1 MADKA
6 ILIQSLYAGLG
17 TNVGDGI
24 AKFLV
29 ASGSSTYAKVYN
41 SEEVSDDNLIDQ
53 SARSGVPL
61 DDQGRAIVYGYDNYF
76 LEIYNSEGI
85 KQNFDSNLNYRSD
98 TFDYIDVAGDYGIT
112 GESVNQAIAVAN
124 SNSTRSY
131 LMVFRDNEF
140 NLLNNTI
147 FPENTQLDIQKSA
160 KLVLPSG
167 TDSVTINGAIRCE
180 LYQLFK
186 HDNNTTGTITLNPK
200 RHDGVYPQWFGGEPD
215 GTTDVSFEVG
225 RALATGVKRLIL
237 TGGAYKLNSNI
248 TIPNDVEVIRIGGSD
263 FSLATGVTVSGLGTK
278 ATVLDTL
285 TVGTLNVTTN
295 NSVSNS
301 TATSFTTDDLIV
313 NDDVTIT
320 DALTVNGAS
329 FLKAVQTNNIVPE
342 ATGTKNIGTPQLE
355 YLTAYFRNANITTL
369 ATIAGLSVTELKSNL
384 IPDTTNTK
392 DIGSATKK
400 IQDIFTE
407 GFTVTNLKS
416 NLIPESNNTK
426 DIGNNL
432 KKFKDAYINGIVYAG
447 QLLIDGIRPTK
458 ILNSTSEALTK
469 QGSTG
474 GWTFDLIMAKGSGG
488 TKLGGIIAQGA
499 DDTFTNLYIGADYQN
514 AWSAHNSSLTTF
526 NVPIKI
532 KNTTTGQPAVL
543 SFEAVAENT
552 GTGNQGSISFLAG
565 PTGVTT
571 DNEIHFNANHQTST
585 TPHLKIIGNGSIE
598 VPNEIIIGTARE
610 TTISNN
616 NEGMTKKGS
625 AGGWTFNMV
634 GARGSNGT
642 FLGGFGATG
651 VDDSLNAYFL
661 KGSNNNTLM
670 YIEDNGRITIGGGIA
685 SSCSLFKMNS
695 TNSGFLPPRMTTT
708 QRDAISNVV
717 AGLVIYN
724 TTTNKLNVYENS
736 AWQELV
742 NSTSATFSGNVTA
755 STFTG
760 DISDSIKVGS
770 VSTKSNQTTYLASKT
785 LNLYVNTVVGVADLS
800 ITYVYAS
807 TNQSDVDNESYSCEI
822 HSFSTTDRDGSQAYN
837 NSLHTIIGKGEYYRV
852 KHVLSAGDTTSVTIK
867 AKEFS
872 S

>member
-17 TNVGDGI
+17 TNVGNGI

-29 ASGSSTYAKVYN
+29 SSGSSTYAKVYN

-53 SARSGVPL
+53 SATSGVPL
-61 DDQGRAIVYGYDNYF
+61 DEQGRAIVYGYDNYF

-112 GESVNQAIAVAN
+112 GEAVNQAIAVAN

-186 HDNNTTGTITLNPK
+186 YDNNTTGTVTLNPK
-200 RHDGVYPQWFGGEPD
+200 RHYGVSPQLFGGDPD

-225 RALATGVKRLIL
+225 RALATGVKRLVL

-313 NDDVTIT
+313 NDDATIT
-320 DALTVNGAS
+320 DDLTVNGDS

-342 ATGTKNIGTPQLE
+342 ATGTRNIGTSQLE
-355 YLTAYFRNANITTL
+355 YLTAYFRNTNITTL

-392 DIGSATKK
+392 DIGSTTKK

-407 GFTVTNLKS
+407 GFTVTSLKS

-447 QLLIDGIRPTK
+447 QLLIDGTRPTK
-458 ILNSTSEALTK
+458 ILNSTTEALTK
-469 QGSTG
+469 QGNAGS
-474 GWTFDLIMAKGSGG
+474 WTFDLIMAKGSGG
-488 TKLGGIIAQGA
+488 TKLGGIITQGA

-532 KNTTTGQPAVL
+532 KNTTTGQPAVF

-552 GTGNQGSISFLAG
+552 GTGNQGSMSFLAG

-585 TPHLKIIGNGSIE
+585 TPHLKIIGDGSIE
-598 VPNEIIIGTARE
+598 VPNEIIIGSGRK

-616 NEGMTKKGS
+616 NEGMTKKGDS
-625 AGGWTFNMV
+625 GGWDFV
-634 GARGSNGT
+634 IAGARGSNGT
-642 FLGGFGATG
+642 FLGGFGAMG
-651 VDDSLNAYFL
+651 NQDSLYHWYIGTA
-661 KGSNNNTLM
+661 SNKRM
-670 YIEDNGRITIGGGIA
+670 VIEDNGRVTIGGGDGSTCA
-685 SSCSLFKMNS
+685 LFKMNS

-760 DISDSIKVGS
+760 DISDSLDFDSG
-770 VSTKSNQTTYLASKT
+770 TTLTENVAVQASKAGFI
-785 LNLYVNTVVGVADLS
+785 VGQLEQTSAQY
-800 ITYVYAS
+800 IIMNFWTGNS
-807 TNQSDVDNESYSCEI
+807 TSSMTSQ
-822 HSFSTTDRDGSQAYN
+822 HSFTASDNDGAQVYKSAGMYPVK
-837 NSLHTIIGKGEYYRV
+837 KGEYV
-852 KHVLSAGDTTSVTIK
+852 KWNVSGEAGTLKSAKLIYFD
-867 AKEFS
+867 
-872 S
+872 